1 MLNSGQTFGCTHY
14 QQLVWEVFDHVIE
27 GWEASGDKNTTFL
40 ETVKETQSK
49 LSPGIIIGWFGQ
61 IQGTHTAATATYE
74 ITLLSQTQ
82 NGKLVGINPTT
93 SIATFPTSS
102 AGIPATAS
110 AHTCGIRPSQTPSMS
125 V

>member
-1 MLNSGQTFGCTHY
+1 MLTSGQTFGCTHY

-61 IQGTHTAATATYE
+61 IQGKHTIRATMYE
-74 ITLLSQTQ
+74 SL
-82 NGKLVGINPTT
+82 
-93 SIATFPTSS
+93 
-102 AGIPATAS
+102 
-110 AHTCGIRPSQTPSMS
+110 C
-125 V
+125 